1 MASFQLM
8 RVLRPVLVVLLL
20 LGIVLGP
27 AAAGKT
33 GQLTVFWGRNKAEG
47 SLREACDTG
56 IYTTV
61 IISFFSVFGHGKYW
75 TDLSGHDAYG
85 VGADIKHCQSKQILV
100 LLSIG
105 GDGNGYSLP
114 TAKSARDVAD
124 QLWNAYL
131 GGHQQKGVF
140 RPFGDAVLDGVDFF
154 IDHGG
159 SANYDELARRL
170 AGYNNN
176 SKKKQGVILTATVR
190 CLEGSQDDTN
200 SDLALSTGLI
210 GRIHVRFYN
219 NTMCS
224 FNDDSDVGTD
234 NRRPFYGSW
243 LGWAERYPKAKL
255 FVGLPAAKD
264 AVVDGWIDPDNEL
277 PNRALP
283 LVQDTPGYVGV
294 MLWNRYFDRRDN
306 YGLRIKNMV

>member
-1 MASFQLM
+1 MLLVLM
-8 RVLRPVLVVLLL
+8 LVGMVA
-20 LGIVLGP
+20 GP

-33 GQLTVFWGRNKAEG
+33 GQLTVFWGRNKDEG

-56 IYTTV
+56 VYTTV
-61 IISFFSVFGHGKYW
+61 IISFFSVFGHGKYL
-75 TDLSGHDAYG
+75 TDLSGHPLNG
-85 VGADIKHCQSKQILV
+85 VGADIKHCQSKNILV

-131 GGHQQKGVF
+131 GGNQQNGVS

-170 AGYNNN
+170 AAYNNKNNNKN
-176 SKKKQGVILTATVR
+176 SKKKAVL
-190 CLEGSQDDTN
+190 DDTN
-200 SDLALSTGLI
+200 SDTALSTGLI

-224 FNDDSDVGTD
+224 FNDDSDLGTD
-234 NRRPFYGSW
+234 NRRPFYGAW
-243 LGWAERYPKAKL
+243 LGWAERYPNAKL

-264 AVVDGWIDPDNEL
+264 AVADGWIEPVNEL

-283 LVQDTPGYVGV
+283 LVQDTPGYAGV